1 MFDIATRPTRSPAAS
16 PMLLGMPFDWQMA
29 TPLPAEPLPWHDYS
43 APNGQ
48 PAHYAQQ
55 LAVYALTCEDA
66 LATAVTI
73 SLFTDARA
81 GDDDALPW
89 GSTERRGWLGDAY
102 IDNSFDTRPDRWGN
116 HLWLLYVSKA
126 TVNVLERARFTAH
139 ECLQW
144 LVRDGLASR
153 VDVAA
158 QWVNE
163 VLAVRPT
170 IYQAGSSNPVYDVLW
185 GTSIRRNMGAV

>member
-16 PMLLGMPFDWQMA
+16 PMLLGMPFDWQLA
-29 TPLPAEPLPWHDYS
+29 APSPAQPLPWHDYS

-55 LAVYALTCEDA
+55 LAVYALACEDT

-81 GDDDALPW
+81 GADDTLPW
-89 GSTERRGWLGDAY
+89 GTTDRRGWLGDAY
-102 IDNSFDTRPDRWGN
+102 MADGFDAQDKWGSL
-116 HLWLLYVSKA
+116 LWLVYVSKT
-126 TVNVLERARFTAH
+126 TVNVLERARFAAQ
-139 ECLQW
+139 EALAW

-153 VDVAA
+153 VTVAA
-158 QWVNE
+158 QWAGD